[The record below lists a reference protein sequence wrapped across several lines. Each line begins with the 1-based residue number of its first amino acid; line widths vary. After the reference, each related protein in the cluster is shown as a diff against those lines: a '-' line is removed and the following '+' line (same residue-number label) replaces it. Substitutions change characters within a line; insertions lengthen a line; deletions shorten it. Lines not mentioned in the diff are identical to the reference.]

1 MLFKIS
7 YVTCTGCRTNSW
19 TTSLCS
25 RDHCCNKSYL
35 CFHKWRSTGY
45 DGTNVVLAFALN
57 TNTLVSETVAPSM
70 LHLIVYTSMQTFKF
84 RSVYTVQL
92 RFQYPQ
98 WELAFCTVASLTHNY
113 TLRHSSFE
121 PYNYYLTVWPAS
133 LSLTFDLNDG
143 RSCLWPKNP
152 GTSMD
157 FSDRNNVTNSIF
169 AVHVQTSF
177 LKWCIDWNLIISIYA
192 TSGHRDCSWVSNI
205 VWFWHSCDVL

>member
-1 MLFKIS
+1 MFKKTRRSQTWGRGGSWPLGKNSHFSRFPYRTESLKLFKIS

-57 TNTLVSETVAPSM
+57 TNTLVSETLAPSM

-98 WELAFCTVASLTHNY
+98 
-113 TLRHSSFE
+113 
-121 PYNYYLTVWPAS
+121 
-133 LSLTFDLNDG
+133 
-143 RSCLWPKNP
+143 
-152 GTSMD
+152 
-157 FSDRNNVTNSIF
+157 
-169 AVHVQTSF
+169 
-177 LKWCIDWNLIISIYA
+177 
-192 TSGHRDCSWVSNI
+192 
-205 VWFWHSCDVL
+205 